1 MNADHYRCKA
11 RHFFTLAQQL
21 SRPEERAVMIA
32 RAAAWMERAE
42 RAERIVQQQ
51 HQVQLEPER
60 SRKLVSQS

>member
-1 MNADHYRCKA
+1 MNADHFRRKA
-11 RHFFTLAQQL
+11 RHFLTLAQQS
-21 SRPEERAVMIA
+21 SRLEERAVMIA

-51 HQVQLEPER
+51 QPVQPEPEP